1 MTSSTLVTEELFGR
15 DAVKNLGAEDFLLE
29 TTTPIQ
35 LKWTDCIVILFYGD
49 NGESKALAQIWATA
63 AKSVIGTIFAAANLK
78 TNQKLAQAFVK
89 IGESPTPYRS
99 FKLQG
104 YPFIIAYQKGFPVGF
119 YNGERDV
126 QAIVD
131 WSLTL
136 ACKSDYYESRQLA
149 ASAHVDISF
158 EMGGTNEY
166 KRRVDSLQ
174 YTAGNPVRR
183 YDPRTGIVITG
194 SRGASVAARR
204 EQAEARASGVR
215 VTAPPEAGETSTGV
229 IPTLG
234 QGGPPPVPTIVQPA
248 GTVPGTTPLPTLP
261 TGANPQIVTPQG
273 TNPQIIT
280 PQGTNPQIIT
290 PQGTNP

>member
-15 DAVKNLGAEDFLLE
+15 DAVKNLGSEDFLLE

-49 NGESKALAQIWATA
+49 NNESKTIAQIWATA

-78 TNQKLAQAFVK
+78 SNQKLAQAFVK
-89 IGESPTPYRS
+89 IGESPTPYRN
-99 FKLQG
+99 FRMQG
-104 YPFIIAYQKGFPVGF
+104 YPFILAYQRGFPVGF

-149 ASAHVDISF
+149 ASAHVDIDF
-158 EMGGTNEY
+158 EMGGVNEY
-166 KRRVDSLQ
+166 QRRTDSLQ

-194 SRGASVAARR
+194 SRAASLAAGR
-204 EQAEARASGVR
+204 EQAGERAAGVR
-215 VTAPPEAGETSTGV
+215 ITAPQEAGLTPQGV
-229 IPTLG
+229 LPTLG
-234 QGGPPPVPTIVQPA
+234 RGVPPPLPAVVQPA
-248 GTVPGTTPLPTLP
+248 RSTAGAVPQTTLPTGLIPTPLPTLP
-261 TGANPQIVTPQG
+261 VGQAP
-273 TNPQIIT
+273 
-280 PQGTNPQIIT
+280 
-290 PQGTNP
+290 

>member
-15 DAVKNLGAEDFLLE
+15 DAVKNLNSDDFLLE

-49 NGESKALAQIWATA
+49 NNESKSLAQIWATA

-78 TNQKLAQAFVK
+78 SNQKLAQAFVK
-89 IGESPTPYRS
+89 IGESPTPYRN
-99 FKLQG
+99 FRMQG
-104 YPFIIAYQKGFPVGF
+104 YPFILAYQRGFPVGF

-136 ACKSDYYESRQLA
+136 ACKPDYYESRQLA

-158 EMGGTNEY
+158 EMGGINEY
-166 KRRVDSLQ
+166 QRRTDSLQ

-194 SRGASVAARR
+194 SRGASVAARQQ
-204 EQAEARASGVR
+204 QAGERAAGVR
-215 VTAPPEAGETSTGV
+215 ITAPPESGETSAGV

-234 QGGPPPVPTIVQPA
+234 QGVTPPLPTVVQPAVPTSGTTPPTIVRTRPISTA
-248 GTVPGTTPLPTLP
+248 PLPTLP
-261 TGANPQIVTPQG
+261 VGQVPVGQVS
-273 TNPQIIT
+273 
-280 PQGTNPQIIT
+280 
-290 PQGTNP
+290 

>member
-15 DAVKNLGAEDFLLE
+15 DAVKNLNSDDFLLE

-49 NGESKALAQIWATA
+49 NNESKTLAQIWATA

-78 TNQKLAQAFVK
+78 TNQKIAQAFVK
-89 IGESPTPYRS
+89 IGESPTPYRN

-104 YPFIIAYQKGFPVGF
+104 YPFILAYQRGFPVGF

-136 ACKSDYYESRQLA
+136 ACKPDYYESRQLA

-166 KRRVDSLQ
+166 KRRIDSLQ

-194 SRGASVAARR
+194 SRRAAGVARL
-204 EQAEARASGVR
+204 EQAGEAAAGVR
-215 VTAPPEAGETSTGV
+215 VTAPPETGETSAGV

-234 QGGPPPVPTIVQPA
+234 RGSPPPVPTVVQPS
-248 GTVPGTTPLPTLP
+248 GTPVGGTPLPTLP
-261 TGANPQIVTPQG
+261 VGGTPLPTLPVGANPQVITPG
-273 TNPQIIT
+273 ATNP
-280 PQGTNPQIIT
+280 
-290 PQGTNP
+290 